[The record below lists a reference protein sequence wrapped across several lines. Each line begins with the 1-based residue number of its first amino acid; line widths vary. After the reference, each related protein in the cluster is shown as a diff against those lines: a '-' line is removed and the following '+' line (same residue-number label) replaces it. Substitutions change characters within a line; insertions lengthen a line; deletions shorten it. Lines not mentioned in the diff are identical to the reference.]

1 MVSMGAVGR
10 YRGAGA
16 AVGLGL
22 VLSGC
27 ASGAPV
33 GAPGPEPC
41 FDPPGRL
48 VAHVND
54 DEYPDAV
61 TGTGG
66 TGDELRIAFG
76 EESGFG
82 EPRTPRDLVGFMD
95 RDEDHVRAAV
105 ADFDGDGWL
114 DLVITASERIGGDDP
129 VPSAVNE
136 LRTGPISERGRGQE
150 THGFPEEQVTA
161 LRVVD
166 YDGNDRPDLAFYQY
180 DGDGSY
186 VVQGHQGGR
195 GEGLSPQVEH
205 YYVDVADSEP
215 EGNLPPPLGL
225 EGFYPTCGV

>member
-1 MVSMGAVGR
+1 MVTMGAVGR
-10 YRGAGA
+10 YRGPGV

-27 ASGAPV
+27 APGAPV
-33 GAPGPEPC
+33 GAPEAESC
-41 FDPPGRL
+41 LDPTGRL
-48 VAHVND
+48 IAHVND

-66 TGDELRIAFG
+66 VGEELRIAFG

-82 EPRTPRDLVGFMD
+82 EPRDPRDLVGFMD

-114 DLVITASERIGGDDP
+114 DLVIAASERILGDDP

-136 LRTGPISERGRGQE
+136 LRTGPVSTWGRGQE
-150 THGFPEEQVTA
+150 AHGFPEEQVTA

-180 DGDGSY
+180 DGDGNH

-195 GEGLSPQVEH
+195 GEGLSPEIEH

-215 EGNLPPPLGL
+215 EGHLPPPLDMD
-225 EGFYPTCGV
+225 GFYPACDV